1 MFCTKCGKELEDNTS
16 FCIYCGSKLD
26 VSVKNS
32 KSVNFDVDSS
42 QINES
47 EHDKANVSELSN
59 TIPTQKNNRI
69 RKFVPI
75 IVVAVVAVVGVI
87 VGSRL
92 YNSPSAK
99 MNRAIKAVDMEL
111 AYEIFDDNFYAED
124 LSEKSIGLLKTAAT
138 QVQENYLAGTT
149 TYEEANETLRY
160 IRQFGSSEV
169 NETLSEVSSSIETQ
183 YQIAAKLESAEA
195 YYQNGEYSSAI
206 TAYETVLSLDPSNAD
221 AASGITEAEDTW
233 RNTVLEEAEH
243 YASQG
248 DLDSAADI
256 IYMAA
261 ERYFGDDAEL
271 ASELDSLYERRVE
284 QMTDDVYTAADGGD
298 WDGALEL
305 LDTYQAQYPDNQSLE
320 DARAD
325 IVKKMPITLKNLTAV
340 SSKETTVLTSV
351 VSDRWGNVYDGAVNF
366 DASNDAFS
374 LYNLNKGYT
383 SFTGTV
389 FVPNEATNGKN
400 MSFAIYLDEELV
412 YYKDGITEETA
423 PISFEIDVTGAT
435 TMRIVTDNTGSYPF
449 GHLYFANTS
458 FAKVEE

>member
-32 KSVNFDVDSS
+32 KSANFDVDFS

-47 EHDKANVSELSN
+47 EHDETTVSDLSN

-87 VGSRL
+87 IGSSL
-92 YNSPSAK
+92 YNTPSAK
-99 MNRAIKAVDMEL
+99 MNRAIKAGDMEL
-111 AYEIFDDNFYAED
+111 AYEIFDDNFYVED
-124 LSEKSIGLLKTAAT
+124 LSEKSIELLKTTAT

-206 TAYETVLSLDPSNAD
+206 SAYETVLSLDPSNAD
-221 AASGITEAEDTW
+221 ATSGIAEAEDTW
-233 RNTVLEEAEH
+233 RNAVLEEAER
-243 YASQG
+243 YALQG
-248 DLDSAADI
+248 DLDSATDV

-261 ERYFGDDAEL
+261 EHYFGDDAEL
-271 ASELDSLYERRVE
+271 AAELDSLHERKVE
-284 QMTDDVYTAADGGD
+284 KITNDVYTAADGGD

-305 LDTYQAQYPDNQSLE
+305 LDTYQAQYPNDQKLE
-320 DARAD
+320 DTRAD
-325 IVKKMPITLKNLTAV
+325 IVKKMPITLKNLTTV
-340 SSKETTVLTSV
+340 SSKKTTILTSA
-351 VSDRWGNVYDGAVNF
+351 VSDRWGNVYDSAVKF
-366 DASNDAFS
+366 DASIDAFS

-389 FVPNEATNGKN
+389 FVPNEASSGKN
-400 MSFAIYLDEELV
+400 MSFAIY
-412 YYKDGITEETA
+412 
-423 PISFEIDVTGAT
+423 
-435 TMRIVTDNTGSYPF
+435 
-449 GHLYFANTS
+449 
-458 FAKVEE
+458 